1 MELFLLLLLLL
12 QIQNDNLIAVADA
25 SGITKFDSIYIDSE
39 LIRVQKISGNN
50 LTVLRAYEGTTA
62 AAHTNGSSV
71 FLVNQTDA
79 DLLDSDDDFGF
90 GEMKAEFTDV
100 KKKNFVSGN
109 DEAI

>member
-1 MELFLLLLLLL
+1 M
-12 QIQNDNLIAVADA
+12 QNLPR
-25 SGITKFDSIYIDSE
+25 K
-39 LIRVQKISGNN
+39 N